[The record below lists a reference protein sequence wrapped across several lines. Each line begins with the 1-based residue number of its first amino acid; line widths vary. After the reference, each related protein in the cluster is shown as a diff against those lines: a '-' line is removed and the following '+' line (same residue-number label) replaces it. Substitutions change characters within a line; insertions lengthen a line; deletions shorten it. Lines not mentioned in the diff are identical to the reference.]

1 MGSRAAFEACARPP
15 DGGAGLA
22 LLFALEGAPPF
33 HGDGAKETAHAAAR
47 AAEASGGAVADATTL
62 ALWTASGHA
71 SGHATSSHESAPRA
85 WGAHL
90 EREGDPDVSTDVSGG
105 NLRLSAAE
113 FVAERVVE
121 SARLAAL
128 EARARATGLPSPK
141 WRWIGPWVVD
151 SVNYGA
157 DRRAS
162 AEVGPGAAEAS
173 GGWLYGGIGWPRDD
187 SSYFREPG
195 RSRLVRCRRWIRP
208 RERIETPEPVAAS
221 VDANPESHSP
231 PLASASPAEAFSNA
245 SFNEANLKR
254 AGSKSMASN
263 EADGSPTSEPFQATV
278 F

>member
-113 FVAERVVE
+113 FVAERLVE

-151 SVNYGA
+151 
-157 DRRAS
+157 RC
-162 AEVGPGAAEAS
+162 E
-173 GGWLYGGIGWPRDD
+173 D
-187 SSYFREPG
+187 S
-195 RSRLVRCRRWIRP
+195 
-208 RERIETPEPVAAS
+208 
-221 VDANPESHSP
+221 
-231 PLASASPAEAFSNA
+231 
-245 SFNEANLKR
+245 
-254 AGSKSMASN
+254 
-263 EADGSPTSEPFQATV
+263 
-278 F
+278 